1 MDSIFTHE
9 TNFISGSGEVVL
21 FADIAER
28 IATFLDGCDDY
39 TIEVGTDSQTSNITK
54 YVTAIV
60 IHRRGKGGI
69 FFYFPLVCKKMP
81 YLRDRIYMETGLS
94 INCAVELL
102 ESLLEDDLV
111 YDIIIHCDVGPN
123 GKTREL
129 IREITGYVTA
139 SGFECKIKPEGTAAC
154 TVADRFSK

>member
-1 MDSIFTHE
+1 MSSIFTHE
-9 TNFISGSGEVVL
+9 TNFISGSGDIVL
-21 FADIAER
+21 FADISGK
-28 IATFLDGCDDY
+28 IAAFLDGCDDY
-39 TIEVGTDSQTSNITK
+39 TIEVGTDSQTSNVTK

-69 FFYFPLVCKKMP
+69 FFYFPLVRKKTP
-81 YLRDRIYMETGLS
+81 YLRDRIYTETELS

-102 ESLLEDDLV
+102 ESFLDDDMI

-139 SGFECKIKPEGTAAC
+139 SGFDCRIKPEGIAAC
-154 TVADRFSK
+154 TVADKFSK